1 MIRVKRGLILVAA
14 LGVIATAAYF
24 SLSKWA
30 IRHEAVELFDAK
42 RGRPVPVEITVRRD
56 SEVAAMAGLKRLPVA
71 ILNHGNTVKN
81 TEYSFVANVLALRG
95 YLVLSIQHDL
105 PSDPPLVTKIGEP
118 YVGRLPVYQRGVS
131 NIMFCAKE
139 MQEKIPYADYGAFLM
154 VGHSNGG
161 DIAMYFAEQFPDLVK
176 RVVTLDNLRVPLMF
190 PAKFKVLSFRSKD
203 TVFVP
208 DKGVVPNDEETA
220 KEGIQVVKTSAPH
233 TDMSDRGPD
242 EIKSKIQTALDNF
255 LADED
260 DIRSAR
266 HRWSIPTPTG
276 APGSQNR
283 KPVSSWLETIL
294 YPSEDAALVR

>member
-1 MIRVKRGLILVAA
+1 MKCGIIIATA

-42 RGRPVPVEITVRRD
+42 RGRAVPVEISVRRD
-56 SEVAAMAGLKRLPVA
+56 SEVKAMAGLKKLPVA

-81 TEYSFVANVLALRG
+81 TEYSFVANLLALRG

-105 PSDPPLVTKIGEP
+105 PTDPPLVTKPGEP

-131 NIMFCAKE
+131 NIMFCARE
-139 MQEKIPYADYGAFLM
+139 MQQKIPYADYGTFLL

-203 TVFVP
+203 AVFVP
-208 DKGVVPNDEETA
+208 DKGVVPADDESA
-220 KEGIQVVKTSAPH
+220 KEGIEVVKTSAPH

-242 EIKSKIQTALDNF
+242 EIKTKIQTALDDF
-255 LADED
+255 LANED
-260 DIRSAR
+260 DIRKAR

>member
-1 MIRVKRGLILVAA
+1 MRRGIIIAA
-14 LGVIATAAYF
+14 VLCAVVTAAYF

-30 IRHEAVELFDAK
+30 IRHEAVELFDSK
-42 RGRPVPVEITVRRD
+42 RGRPVPVEVTVRRD
-56 SEVAAMAGLKRLPVA
+56 SEVAAMAGLKKLPVA

-105 PSDPPLVTKIGEP
+105 PGDPPLVTKIGEP

-131 NIMFCAKE
+131 NIMFCARE
-139 MQEKIPYADYGAFLM
+139 MQEKIPYADYGSFLM

-161 DIAMYFAEQFPDLVK
+161 DIAMYFAEQFPDLVR

-190 PAKFKVLSFRSKD
+190 PAKFKVLSFRSRD
-203 TVFVP
+203 AVFIP
-208 DKGVVPNDEETA
+208 DKGVVPEEDAST
-220 KEGIQVVKTSAPH
+220 KEGIVVVKTSAPH

-242 EIKSKIQTALDNF
+242 EIKSRIETALDNF

-260 DIRSAR
+260 DVRPAR
-266 HRWSIPTPTG
+266 HQWSIPTPTG
-276 APGSQNR
+276 APGSQTR
-283 KPVSSWLETIL
+283 KPASWFENFWK
-294 YPSEDAALVR
+294 PSDDVALVR